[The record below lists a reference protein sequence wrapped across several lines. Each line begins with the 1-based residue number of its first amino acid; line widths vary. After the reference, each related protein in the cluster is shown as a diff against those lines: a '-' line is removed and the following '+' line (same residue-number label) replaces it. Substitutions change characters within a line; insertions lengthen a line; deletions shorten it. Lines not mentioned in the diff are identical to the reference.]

1 MKFKYDKQR
10 KLLFF
15 INSLFPVKGYQYMNI
30 CGILFTRNESAIDRM
45 TDSTVRHE
53 VTHTKQ
59 IIEMGI
65 IFYYLWYVIEW
76 LIRLL
81 IMADSHKAYRA
92 ISFEKE
98 SRAAGADPNYNRKVF
113 QYRWINYL

>member
-1 MKFKYDKQR
+1 
-10 KLLFF
+10 
-15 INSLFPVKGYQYMNI
+15 
-30 CGILFTRNESAIDRM
+30 M

-81 IMADSHKAYRA
+81 ITTERCFNIDGLITY
-92 ISFEKE
+92 
-98 SRAAGADPNYNRKVF
+98 NY
-113 QYRWINYL
+113 

>member
-45 TDSTVRHE
+45 TD
-53 VTHTKQ
+53 
-59 IIEMGI
+59 
-65 IFYYLWYVIEW
+65 
-76 LIRLL
+76 
-81 IMADSHKAYRA
+81 
-92 ISFEKE
+92 
-98 SRAAGADPNYNRKVF
+98 PNYNRKVF

>member
-15 INSLFPVKGYQYMNI
+15 INPLFPVKGYQYMNI

-81 IMADSHKAYRA
+81 IMADSHKAYKA
-92 ISFEKE
+92 ISFEVE
-98 SRAAGADPNYNRKVF
+98 SRMAAIDSNYNRKVF

>member
-1 MKFKYDKQR
+1 
-10 KLLFF
+10 
-15 INSLFPVKGYQYMNI
+15 MNI

-92 ISFEKE
+92 ISEKE
-98 SRAAGADPNYNRKVF
+98 SRAAGLILITTERCFNIDGLITYNY
-113 QYRWINYL
+113 

>member
-15 INSLFPVKGYQYMNI
+15 INPLLPVKGYQYMNI

-81 IMADSHKAYRA
+81 IMADSHKAYKA
-92 ISFEKE
+92 ISFEVE
-98 SRAAGADPNYNRKVF
+98 SRMAAIDPNYNRKVF